1 MIQLKDQIGHELQLE
16 RPAKRI
22 VSLVPSLSELVA
34 DLGARNQLVGL
45 TSWCVHPKGMR
56 EEKVVIG
63 GTKNLL
69 IEGIK
74 ALQAELI
81 IGNKEENVQEQV
93 EALGDD
99 IPVYISDVQSL
110 ADAYEM
116 IKDIGQLI
124 GKTPEAEVM
133 VKEFQAL
140 EYQLTK
146 QEALSFLYF
155 IWKEPWM
162 VAGKDS
168 YISHL
173 LELLGMRNLVP
184 EGSGRYP
191 SLSWE
196 QIHKLNPDR
205 IILSSEPYRFK
216 SGDLRAFHEAGL
228 RSHLVD
234 GELFT
239 WYGSRIGKSLRFL
252 SKNPFLY

>member
-1 MIQLKDQIGHELQLE
+1 MIKLKDQIGRELELE

-63 GTKNLL
+63 GTKNLD
-69 IEGIK
+69 IESIK
-74 ALQAELI
+74 ALQADLI
-81 IGNKEENVQEQV
+81 IGNKEENIQEQV

-99 IPVYISDVQSL
+99 IPVYISDVESL
-110 ADAYEM
+110 ADAYDM
-116 IKDIGQLI
+116 ITDIGQLA
-124 GKTPEAEVM
+124 GRTSEAEEM
-133 VKEFQAL
+133 VAKFQAL
-140 EYQLTK
+140 EHQLTR
-146 QEALSFLYF
+146 QEELGFLYF
-155 IWKEPWM
+155 IWKDPWM

-173 LELLGMRNLVP
+173 LELLGMRNLAP
-184 EGSGRYP
+184 EDAGRYP
-191 SLSWE
+191 TLSWE
-196 QIHKLNPDR
+196 QIQNLHPDR
-205 IILSSEPYRFK
+205 IILSSEPFRFK
-216 SGDLRAFHEAGL
+216 SGDLRPFHEAGL

-252 SKNPFLY
+252 SKNPFLH